1 MNKII
6 TLITAFFP
14 VWLCIS
20 VGFGLWNPEV
30 FSSIKGS
37 VISDLLALIM
47 LSMGMTLKSEDF
59 TRVLSR
65 PIPVVT
71 GVVLQFTIMPL
82 SGYLIARG
90 LNLDPSTS
98 AGLILVST
106 CPGGTASNV
115 LTFIAKAD
123 VALSVTMTVFSTLLA
138 VIFTPLLATFLIGS
152 TVEFSSVGLFES
164 TLKVIVV
171 PVFVGMIL
179 SKIRLTDLHWFPLAH
194 RLLLVTK
201 RILTLLTEMAPVI
214 SILLIIVIVTS
225 IIASSR
231 DKIFQSPVL
240 LMGSVFLLHASGF
253 FWGYILVKRFTKDKI
268 LSRTISIEV
277 GMQNSGLGV
286 VLAVANFAD
295 PFVAVPPAISSL
307 FHSLIASFLATIW
320 NREKKL
326 TISEE

>member
-1 MNKII
+1 MTKFI

-71 GVVLQFTIMPL
+71 GVVLQYTIMPL

-164 TLKVIVV
+164 TFTSTKLAK
-171 PVFVGMIL
+171 L
-179 SKIRLTDLHWFPLAH
+179 SA
-194 RLLLVTK
+194 
-201 RILTLLTEMAPVI
+201 
-214 SILLIIVIVTS
+214 
-225 IIASSR
+225 
-231 DKIFQSPVL
+231 
-240 LMGSVFLLHASGF
+240 
-253 FWGYILVKRFTKDKI
+253 
-268 LSRTISIEV
+268 
-277 GMQNSGLGV
+277 
-286 VLAVANFAD
+286 
-295 PFVAVPPAISSL
+295 
-307 FHSLIASFLATIW
+307 
-320 NREKKL
+320 
-326 TISEE
+326 